1 MILNQF
7 KYLYGSCI
15 YMGWIACMF
24 YFLVGAAM
32 FLRPIKPDD
41 IDELSQ
47 KPSKKYS
54 LRKKSYDEFDSR
66 TDIESLKLSDYHG
79 SIKEAFKHTEYV

>member
-7 KYLYGSCI
+7 KYIYGSCI

-24 YFLVGAAM
+24 YFLVGTAM
-32 FLRPIKPDD
+32 FLRPIKPND

-54 LRKKSYDEFDSR
+54 LRKKSYDDFDSR
-66 TDIESLKLSDYHG
+66 TDIESLKLSEYHG